1 MPVSRSWAKVRW
13 PALSVRLGCYGG
25 RMSGSLLE
33 DAFAHH
39 VWATL
44 RLVDASLALSPEQ
57 LRTAVPGTYGS
68 ILDTMRHIVGADS
81 SYLFVTS
88 GERTPLID
96 EDHMGLPELRAAMES
111 HGAAWS
117 RLLGED
123 LNPDAVVVRRRDDG
137 SDSHAPMGIRLAQ
150 ALHHGTDHR
159 SQICTVLTTL
169 GVEPPAIDVWDFGV
183 QDGRVVEVPPTS

>member
-1 MPVSRSWAKVRW
+1 MSRS
-13 PALSVRLGCYGG
+13 L
-25 RMSGSLLE
+25 ME

-44 RLVDASLALSPEQ
+44 RLVDACFALSSEQ
-57 LRTAVPGTYGS
+57 LETAVPGTYGS
-68 ILDTMRHIVGADS
+68 ILETMRHLVGADS

-96 EDHMGLPELRAAMES
+96 EDRMDLPELQAEMRS

-123 LNPDAVVVRRRDDG
+123 PDPDTALERHRDDG
-137 SDSHAPMGIRLAQ
+137 SETHAPMSIRLAQ

-183 QDGRVVEVPPTS
+183 QDGRVVEVQPTS

>member
-1 MPVSRSWAKVRW
+1 MSRS
-13 PALSVRLGCYGG
+13 LLG
-25 RMSGSLLE
+25 

-44 RLVDASLALSPEQ
+44 RVVDECLVLSPQQ
-57 LRTAVPGTYGS
+57 LDTAVPGTYGS
-68 ILDTMRHIVGADS
+68 ILETMRHLVGADS

-96 EDHMGLPELRAAMES
+96 EDHMDLSELRAAMES

-123 LNPDAVVVRRRDDG
+123 PDPDAVLERRRDDG
-137 SDSHAPMGIRLAQ
+137 SETHAPMSIRLAQ

-159 SQICTVLTTL
+159 SQICTALTTL
-169 GVEPPAIDVWDFGV
+169 GVEPPAIDVWDFGE
-183 QDGRVVEVPPTS
+183 QDGRVVEIPPTS